1 RPKGRGLLRRATDS
15 ADAVH
20 SARTQEVVLAVE
32 QTGGRLPNLLRQ
44 DHQSHG
50 MERSSRG
57 VEGLRRFGQT
67 VQPAVAPPDVSRA
80 VARAR
85 HEGIGCRSADA
96 GVGRVLGCLSRMR
109 RKSHVR
115 FLGGRVAA
123 RPPSHPTTD
132 EGSIPFTRS
141 MASPPWPAA
150 PYRHPSERADTDD
163 GSDHSESARAGA
175 DHAGSDRTGLART
188 QLGIA
193 QLKAKL
199 DTGARSSA
207 LHVETLDSFLRDG
220 AVWLRFTVRAGRHP
234 ADAVH
239 CEARALDR
247 RVVTDTGGHRTE
259 RWFIRSEILLA
270 GRRFEADINLTD
282 RQHMLF
288 PMLLG

>member
-1 RPKGRGLLRRATDS
+1 MTDPITPS
-15 ADAVH
+15 PLVPEPIMPGP
-20 SARTQEVVLAVE
+20 T
-32 QTGGRLPNLLRQ
+32 
-44 DHQSHG
+44 
-50 MERSSRG
+50 
-57 VEGLRRFGQT
+57 
-67 VQPAVAPPDVSRA
+67 
-80 VARAR
+80 
-85 HEGIGCRSADA
+85 
-96 GVGRVLGCLSRMR
+96 VLGWR
-109 RKSHVR
+109 
-115 FLGGRVAA
+115 
-123 RPPSHPTTD
+123 
-132 EGSIPFTRS
+132 
-141 MASPPWPAA
+141 
-150 PYRHPSERADTDD
+150 ER
-163 GSDHSESARAGA
+163 
-175 DHAGSDRTGLART
+175 LALP

-288 PMLLG
+288 PMLLGRSALHGRFAVDPARAYTQPRLPLAATDHP

>member
-1 RPKGRGLLRRATDS
+1 MTDPITPRPI
-15 ADAVH
+15 V
-20 SARTQEVVLAVE
+20 
-32 QTGGRLPNLLRQ
+32 
-44 DHQSHG
+44 
-50 MERSSRG
+50 
-57 VEGLRRFGQT
+57 
-67 VQPAVAPPDVSRA
+67 PAPLVPGPT
-80 VARAR
+80 
-85 HEGIGCRSADA
+85 
-96 GVGRVLGCLSRMR
+96 VLGWR
-109 RKSHVR
+109 
-115 FLGGRVAA
+115 
-123 RPPSHPTTD
+123 
-132 EGSIPFTRS
+132 
-141 MASPPWPAA
+141 
-150 PYRHPSERADTDD
+150 ER
-163 GSDHSESARAGA
+163 
-175 DHAGSDRTGLART
+175 LALP

-234 ADAVH
+234 ADAVR

-288 PMLLG
+288 PMLLGRSALHGRFAVDPARAYTQPRLPLAATDPS